1 MNKEKYVAECPKCK
15 AIYKGDAK
23 YFRYDLKEKCFDGI
37 TELVN
42 YRIAGD
48 NFDPESY
55 AIAKKM
61 VDDALANVRA
71 NTQKIIAD
79 EIAKMKGKN

>member
-15 AIYKGDAK
+15 AIYKGSAN

-48 NFDPESY
+48 EYDADAD

-61 VDDALANVRA
+61 IDDALASLRA

-79 EIAKMKGKN
+79 EIARSKR